1 MLKKLLQKINV
12 FVLIKDPNRHSN
24 ANNEIIGPRD
34 EGPKIRT
41 DPFSIC
47 LCSSNLYFLH

>member
-34 EGPKIRT
+34 EGPKNKNRS
-41 DPFSIC
+41 F
-47 LCSSNLYFLH
+47 